1 MREDSK
7 RLDMTERERVE
18 GMLIENRLNELKDTV
33 RTLETVET
41 TLESLRE
48 TKWALVSELKDLGH
62 DFTATTE
69 GMDVVLSA
77 PPSMRF

>member
-1 MREDSK
+1 
-7 RLDMTERERVE
+7 MTEKERVE
-18 GMLIENRLNELKDTV
+18 GMLIESRLNELRDTV

-48 TKWALVSELKDLGH
+48 TKWALVNELKELGH
-62 DFTATTE
+62 NFKTTCE
-69 GMDVVLSA
+69 GMDIILSA

>member
-1 MREDSK
+1 
-7 RLDMTERERVE
+7 MTERERVE
-18 GMLIENRLNELKDTV
+18 GMLIENRLNELRDTV

-48 TKWALVSELKDLGH
+48 TKWTLVKELKELGH
-62 DFTATTE
+62 DFKATTE

>member
-1 MREDSK
+1 
-7 RLDMTERERVE
+7 MTERERVE
-18 GMLIENRLNELKDTV
+18 GMLIESRLNELRDTV

-48 TKWALVSELKDLGH
+48 TKWALVNELKELGH
-62 DFTATTE
+62 NFKTTCE
-69 GMDVVLSA
+69 GMDIVLSA

>member
-7 RLDMTERERVE
+7 RLDMNV
-18 GMLIENRLNELKDTV
+18 IESRLNELRDTV

-48 TKWALVSELKDLGH
+48 TKWTLVKELKELGH
-62 DFTATTE
+62 DFTATSE
-69 GMDVVLSA
+69 GMDIVLSSS
-77 PPSMRF
+77 PSFNWK

>member
-7 RLDMTERERVE
+7 RLDMNV
-18 GMLIENRLNELKDTV
+18 IESRLNELRDTV

-48 TKWALVSELKDLGH
+48 TKWTLVKELRELGH
-62 DFTATTE
+62 DFRATTE
-69 GMDVVLSA
+69 GMDVILSSS
-77 PPSMRF
+77 PSMNWNELS

>member
-1 MREDSK
+1 
-7 RLDMTERERVE
+7 MTE
-18 GMLIENRLNELKDTV
+18 IESRLNELKDTV

-41 TLESLRE
+41 TLESLRA
-48 TKWALVSELKDLGH
+48 TKWTLVKELRELGH
-62 DFTATTE
+62 DFRATAE

>member
-1 MREDSK
+1 MTKIES
-7 RLDMTERERVE
+7 RLD
-18 GMLIENRLNELKDTV
+18 ELKTTMSLLRVAEWDV
-33 RTLETVET
+33 DNLRDAKWTLV
-41 TLESLRE
+41 
-48 TKWALVSELKDLGH
+48 KELKELGH

>member
-1 MREDSK
+1 
-7 RLDMTERERVE
+7 MTERERVE
-18 GMLIENRLNELKDTV
+18 GMLIESRLNELRDTV

-48 TKWALVSELKDLGH
+48 TKWTLVNELKELGH
-62 DFTATTE
+62 NFKTTCE
-69 GMDVVLSA
+69 GMDIILSA

>member
-1 MREDSK
+1 
-7 RLDMTERERVE
+7 MT
-18 GMLIENRLNELKDTV
+18 MIESRLNELRDTV

-48 TKWALVSELKDLGH
+48 TKWTLVKELKELGH
-62 DFTATTE
+62 DFTASTE